1 LAAVRPLRSEDVEP
15 MTGVL
20 ARAYANSGHFFRTR
34 LETYLTMSGVQTFV
48 AEYEGRP
55 AGMVVGNDYGNAAYV
70 ALMGVDPEF
79 HRHGIG
85 AALMDA
91 LVAWLDE
98 RGFACA
104 ELDATPMGAPLYEQY
119 GFRDHG
125 ETHVY
130 TNEYHG
136 DEVAPLSRA
145 YTASDRLSLFACDR
159 DAFGAD
165 RSAVLGR
172 LLDDTANSAFVEG
185 PPGEIR
191 GFAVAQPRAELI
203 GPVIAAD
210 AGMAAR
216 LTESAHTA
224 VRGPCRAGIPS
235 ENRQT
240 AQILVKN
247 GFARTRSLRHMIRGV
262 PPVAA
267 RERVYVRTNLGQ
279 G

>member
-1 LAAVRPLRSEDVEP
+1 M

-34 LETYLTMSGVQTFV
+34 LETYLTMPGVQTFV
-48 AEYEGRP
+48 AEHDGRP
-55 AGMVVGNDYGNAAYV
+55 AGMVVGNDYGNTAYV

-79 HRHGIG
+79 HRRGIG
-85 AALMDA
+85 SALMDA
-91 LVAWLDE
+91 LIAWLDE

-104 ELDATPMGAPLYEQY
+104 ELDATPMGAPLYEQHD
-119 GFRDHG
+119 FRDYG

-130 TNEYHG
+130 ANDDRG
-136 DEVAPLSRA
+136 DGEPVSRICF
-145 YTASDRLSLFACDR
+145 ASDRASLFVCDR
-159 DAFGAD
+159 EAFGAD

-172 LLDDTANSAFVEG
+172 LLDDAANTAFVEG
-185 PPGEIR
+185 PMGDVR

-210 AGMAAR
+210 VEMAAR
-216 LTESAHTA
+216 LIGSAHA
-224 VRGPCRAGIPS
+224 ALRGPSRVGVPS
-235 ENRQT
+235 ENTQT
-240 AQILVKN
+240 AQILVQH
-247 GFARTRSLRHMIRGV
+247 GFALTRSLRHMIRGV

-267 RERVYVRTNLGQ
+267 RERIYARTNLGQ